1 MTYRGMTE
9 GELQAFVREFR
20 AFQIWREYTGFARDI
35 YGVAAERVEVTTI
48 AERNLGNSYLVI
60 DAVHVY
66 DARRR
71 PLEPDLSTAWWQAM
85 VCEYFPD
92 DELYDDDA
100 HEDWLSTMVG
110 ERQAACRYV
119 RRVRCVPGKLPT
131 PPAMPRCMSTRPS
144 RPWLCSAM
152 AAYAWLVRHDAL
164 EAGRA
169 RACG

>member
-71 PLEPDLSTAWWQAM
+71 PLEPDLSTAWWQAI

-110 ERQAACRYV
+110 ERQAALPVPSGGFDVFLASCPPRRSYATVYV
-119 RRVRCVPGKLPT
+119 DAAE
-131 PPAMPRCMSTRPS
+131 PAM
-144 RPWLCSAM
+144 
-152 AAYAWLVRHDAL
+152 AL
-164 EAGRA
+164 
-169 RACG
+169 